1 MECKDI
7 EWAAFLFNAIGEDR
21 SYIIKLNNIQKGI
34 KGKQKLDK
42 DVVNE
47 IVDFLNEWGSR
58 AKKDGVCK
66 SDKASQEEGQEE
78 ESRAKKDG
86 VCKIIKEWYNESSDQ
101 LAALP
106 SSLADLND
114 NNAEIIKE
122 VYRTLGKN
130 HGIGDT
136 IDSKVLHI
144 IKPDLFV
151 PWDIPIKTWYDFQ
164 LKHEGDKTMS
174 QEEKYLT
181 FLKKMQKE
189 AESLLQQ
196 NSNFLSELNSN
207 VKKLYEGNLEQA
219 KNSEPQLKGPQKK
232 SMKIKIDNYTEMVDF
247 MKNKGKTITKYLD
260 EYNWVT
266 ITNAVK
272 IKPEWHP
279 D

>member
-47 IVDFLNEWGSR
+47 IVDFLNEWG
-58 AKKDGVCK
+58 
-66 SDKASQEEGQEE
+66 
-78 ESRAKKDG
+78 SRAKKDG

-151 PWDIPIKTWYDFQ
+151 PWDIPIKTWYDSQ

>member
-151 PWDIPIKTWYDFQ
+151 PWDIPIKTWYDSQ

-260 EYNWVT
+260 EYNWIT